1 MSKLIHLEGMEDLS
15 TITNNRLSLKIIT
28 IQWMSISNIF
38 KRMRIKKKHKRVIMG
53 MRSRSRWISTSK
65 RMKKTSLPTIKISN
79 TSSIRVTSSS
89 RIREVSKI

>member
-1 MSKLIHLEGMEDLS
+1 M
-15 TITNNRLSLKIIT
+15 KIIT

-38 KRMRIKKKHKRVIMG
+38 KRMRIKKKQKRVIMG

-65 RMKKTSLPTIKISN
+65 KMKKTSLPTIKISN

-89 RIREVSKI
+89 RIRIVIKI